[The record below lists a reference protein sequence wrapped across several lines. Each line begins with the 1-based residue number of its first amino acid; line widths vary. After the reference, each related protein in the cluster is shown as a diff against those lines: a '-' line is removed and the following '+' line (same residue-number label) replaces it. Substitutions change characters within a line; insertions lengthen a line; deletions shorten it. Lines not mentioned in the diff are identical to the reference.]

1 VDKGLHPFLK
11 ETLNSALKDGSLDEE
26 ALLDAAATRIA
37 KMGLAVPAIF
47 FLESSKPLSFLGSQF
62 LVFIEPFVKTF
73 IDIKN
78 YDKFCLMMED
88 RSNVEKLIQKI
99 EQLEETLK
107 EEERQKK
114 QQKRQEKKAEK
125 ERKKHER
132 SHSG

>member
-1 VDKGLHPFLK
+1 MDKGLHPFLK
-11 ETLNSALKDGSLDEE
+11 EVLKDEALDEE
-26 ALLDAAATRIA
+26 GLLDAVAARIA
-37 KMGLAVPAIF
+37 RMGLGVPAIF

-88 RSNVEKLIQKI
+88 RSNVEKLILKV
-99 EQLEETLK
+99 EELEEKAK
-107 EEERQKK
+107 EEKRQQKK
-114 QQKRQEKKAEK
+114 EKKAER

-132 SHSG
+132 VQSG

>member
-1 VDKGLHPFLK
+1 MDKGLHPFLK
-11 ETLNSALKDGSLDEE
+11 ETLREAVKDGVLNEE
-26 ALLDAAATRIA
+26 ALLDAVAARIA
-37 KMGLAVPAIF
+37 KMGLGVPAIF

-88 RSNVEKLIQKI
+88 RNNVEKLILKV
-99 EQLEETLK
+99 EELEEK
-107 EEERQKK
+107 AREEKRQQKK
-114 QQKRQEKKAEK
+114 EKKAER

-132 SHSG
+132 IQSG

>member
-11 ETLNSALKDGSLDEE
+11 EILKDETLDEE
-26 ALLDAAATRIA
+26 GLLDAVATRIA
-37 KMGLAVPAIF
+37 KMGLGVPAIF

-78 YDKFCLMMED
+78 YDRFCLMMED
-88 RSNVEKLIQKI
+88 RNNVEKLILKV
-99 EQLEETLK
+99 EDLEEKTR
-107 EEERQKK
+107 EE
-114 QQKRQEKKAEK
+114 KRQEKKEKKAER

-132 SHSG
+132 FQSG

>member
-11 ETLNSALKDGSLDEE
+11 ETLKDSVKNGTLDEE
-26 ALLDAAATRIA
+26 ALLDSIASRIA
-37 KMGLAVPAIF
+37 KMGLGVPAIF

-73 IDIKN
+73 VDIKN

-88 RSNVEKLIQKI
+88 RNNVEKLIQKV
-99 EQLEETLK
+99 EDLEDKIK
-107 EEERQKK
+107 EEKRQQKK
-114 QQKRQEKKAEK
+114 EKKAER

-132 SHSG
+132 LQSG

>member
-1 VDKGLHPFLK
+1 MDKGLHPFLK
-11 ETLNSALKDGSLDEE
+11 EILKDDTLDEE
-26 ALLDAAATRIA
+26 GLMDAVAARIA
-37 KMGLAVPAIF
+37 RMGLGVPAIF

-88 RSNVEKLIQKI
+88 RSNVEKLILKI
-99 EQLEETLK
+99 EQLEEKVK
-107 EEERQKK
+107 EEKNQE
-114 QQKRQEKKAEK
+114 KREKKAER

-132 SHSG
+132 SQSG

>member
-1 VDKGLHPFLK
+1 MDKGLHPFLK
-11 ETLNSALKDGSLDEE
+11 ETLKDSVKDGVLDEE
-26 ALLDAAATRIA
+26 GLLNSVAARIA
-37 KMGLAVPAIF
+37 RMGLGVPAIF

-88 RSNVEKLIQKI
+88 RSNVEKLILKV
-99 EQLEETLK
+99 EELEEKAK
-107 EEERQKK
+107 EEKRQQKK
-114 QQKRQEKKAEK
+114 EKKAER

-132 SHSG
+132 VQSG

>member
-11 ETLNSALKDGSLDEE
+11 ETLKDSVKDGVLDEE
-26 ALLDAAATRIA
+26 ALLDAVAARIA

-88 RSNVEKLIQKI
+88 RNNVEKLILKV
-99 EQLEETLK
+99 EQLEETVK
-107 EEERQKK
+107 EEQRQKK
-114 QQKRQEKKAEK
+114 LEKKQAKKAER

-132 SHSG
+132 VQSG